1 MLSVEWSPSN
11 ISNQTNHEL
20 FQINLASV
28 STTTNVLV
36 GEWSHNMF
44 TTVLQLLKHYQTP
57 QGILKKQQEIV
68 DTNVSTTDCNR
79 TNKKDIDNSMPL
91 ISKWCVLKEDLEE
104 LDISFS
110 FLDINLFLYENTP
123 SDPSIL
129 LRMDNCCVKTLEVH
143 SGKTEDLILVAH
155 CNNIILLPFSVDHV
169 IEVRK

>member
-1 MLSVEWSPSN
+1 MLSVELSPTN
-11 ISNQTNHEL
+11 ISNHEL
-20 FQINLASV
+20 FQINSASV

-44 TTVLQLLKHYQTP
+44 TAVSKLLKHYQTP

-68 DTNVSTTDCNR
+68 DVHNSTSDPNR
-79 TNKKDIDNSMPL
+79 TNKDIDNSAP
-91 ISKWCVLKEDLEE
+91 KWCILREDLEE

-123 SDPSIL
+123 SDPSVL
-129 LRMDNCCVKTLEVH
+129 LRMDNCCIKPLDVH
-143 SGKTEDLILVAH
+143 SGKIGDLVLLAH
-155 CNNIILLPFSVDHV
+155 CNNFILLPFSVDHV